1 MQARWSLKLAAIVA
15 ASAAG
20 GLAGRALLP
29 ASAQVTER
37 PEKVEHASRPARAEN
52 VVQPTWLKA
61 VQDSPRVATDLRDQ
75 LGRPVTISCAS
86 CHANLTPNLVRRA
99 PDEPAM
105 KFHAGL
111 DFAHGSLS
119 CLSCHHAQNYNYLGL
134 ADGAQVAFSDVMT
147 MCAQCHAPQA
157 RDWIHGA
164 HGGMNGYWDQARG
177 PRFRKICIDCHDP
190 HRPAFP
196 TMTPAFKP
204 KDRFLSPKK
213 DVPGGRHE

>member
-1 MQARWSLKLAAIVA
+1 MASRAI
-15 ASAAG
+15 
-20 GLAGRALLP
+20 LP
-29 ASAQVTER
+29 AKAKVTEG
-37 PEKVEHASRPARAEN
+37 PDDVENTSRVPRTET
-52 VVQPTWLKA
+52 VVQLTWMKA
-61 VQDSPRVATDLRDQ
+61 SQEAPRVATNLQGQ

-86 CHANLTPNLVRRA
+86 CHANLAPNLLRRS

-119 CLSCHHAQNYNYLGL
+119 CLSCHHEQDYNLLRL
-134 ADGAQVAFSDVMT
+134 ADGTQVAYSDVMT

-157 RDWIHGA
+157 RDWVHGA
-164 HGGMNGYWDQARG
+164 HGGMNGHWDRTRG
-177 PRFRKICIDCHDP
+177 PRFRKNCIDCHDP
-190 HRPAFP
+190 HMPAFP

-213 DVPGGRHE
+213 SAPGGGHE